1 MDFVVTFQKERKQHK
16 KNPFSNMSKHSLQH
30 QENFEKI
37 AYYHLKSNVCNII
50 FMQHKNTIFCNIKNY
65 LLQLQQHEK

>member
-1 MDFVVTFQKERKQHK
+1 
-16 KNPFSNMSKHSLQH
+16 MSKHSLQH